1 LLLLTAIIILV
12 VISIVRSSNVIF
24 DADLLGEKLK
34 PSLTAISRDELEDNL
49 PATSLAN
56 QRATDVADNLQ
67 NLNNRAL
74 DLGAPEYF
82 K

>member
-1 LLLLTAIIILV
+1 
-12 VISIVRSSNVIF
+12 VIF

-49 PATSLAN
+49 SATSLAN
-56 QRATDVADNLQ
+56 QRATDVTDNLQ